1 VCGHKTD
8 PVINPLTSTLP
19 PMPLTIS
26 FKLNIRQKVSVGLV
40 VCLLL
45 VVGVAVVSFQYLQD
59 VERKLHFV
67 QVADDLS
74 NIILEIRRY
83 EKNFLLYAMEE
94 DLTAC
99 VQYVQNGR
107 EVLSTIASEITY
119 FQAAPL
125 VSRLQRAM
133 DDYDA
138 TMRQA
143 QSVPSQ
149 GLNELRAKV
158 EERLREQ
165 GKLLV
170 DLSNQLVDFERKRII
185 NLIRSLKTQLF
196 FTISIVAVAGLFLTV
211 VVGKKIFRPLKVIED
226 TTRRIAQ
233 GDFHHIPVTNSRDET
248 QRVVE
253 AFNRMVAEL
262 EKRQEQLL
270 QTRKLSSLGI
280 LASGIAHQLN
290 NPLNNIATSCQ
301 ILSEELEGGELEF
314 NRRMLTNIDQE
325 VFRARDI
332 VKGLLEF
339 SRAREFTLSLAPLSE
354 AVNRAVRLISSQT
367 PPGVDIIKE
376 VPAEL
381 VLNLDIQRM
390 QEVFLNLIMNSIQ
403 AIEKPPG
410 QIRISAER
418 DAAAREA
425 VIRVEDTG
433 CGIRAEDLSRVF
445 DPFFTTKQV
454 GAGTGLGLS
463 VVYGIIE
470 KHHGSIS
477 VQSLPN
483 EGTRFI
489 IRLPLPAEA

>member
-1 VCGHKTD
+1 
-8 PVINPLTSTLP
+8 
-19 PMPLTIS
+19 MPLS
-26 FKLNIRQKVSVGLV
+26 QYLNLNIRQKVSVGLAIGL
-40 VCLLL
+40 LLL
-45 VVGVAVVSFQYLQD
+45 VGVALISFQYLQE

-83 EKNFLLYAMEE
+83 EKNFLLYASKE
-94 DLTAC
+94 DLKSC
-99 VQYVQNGR
+99 GQYVQDGR
-107 EVLSTIASEITY
+107 DVLSNIATEITY

-125 VSRLQRAM
+125 VYRLQQAM

-138 TMRQA
+138 AMREA
-143 QSVPSQ
+143 ESVFSQ
-149 GLNELRAKV
+149 GLSSLSTNIED
-158 EERLREQ
+158 RLREK
-165 GKLLV
+165 GKHLV
-170 DLSNQLVDFERKRII
+170 DLSNELVNFERKRII
-185 NLIRSLKTQLF
+185 NLIISLKTQLVV
-196 FTISIVAVAGLFLTV
+196 TISIVVLAGLFLTV
-211 VVGKKIFRPLKVIED
+211 MVGKKIIRPLKVIEK
-226 TTRRIAQ
+226 TTQRIAQ

-248 QRVVE
+248 RRVVE

-301 ILSEELEGGELEF
+301 ILSEELEDGELEF
-314 NRRMLTNIDQE
+314 NRRMLSNIDQE

-339 SRAREFTLSLAPLSE
+339 SRAREFTLTRAPLAE
-354 AVNRAVRLISSQT
+354 AVDRAVRLISSQT
-367 PPGVDIIKE
+367 PPGIEIIKE
-376 VPAEL
+376 VPSDL
-381 VLNLDIQRM
+381 VLNLDVQRM
-390 QEVFLNLIMNSIQ
+390 QEVFLNLIMNSIH
-403 AIEKPPG
+403 AIENPPG
-410 QIRISAER
+410 QIRISASS
-418 DAAAREA
+418 DPSTREA

-433 CGIRAEDLSRVF
+433 VGIRAEDLSRVF
-445 DPFFTTKQV
+445 DPFFTTRQV
-454 GAGTGLGLS
+454 GVGTGLGLS

-477 VQSLPN
+477 VQSLRK

-489 IRLPLPAEA
+489 IRLPLPADA